1 MKSISIPLTFVV
13 CAGFSALHILVLN
26 WMGVETLGKG
36 KYQIEKEFNGRNY
49 SIISD
54 AKQSELGIPLKDNP
68 AA

>member
-1 MKSISIPLTFVV
+1 
-13 CAGFSALHILVLN
+13 
-26 WMGVETLGKG
+26 MGVETLGKG